1 MMINDVV
8 NNLPKVSVIVP
19 AYNAEKNIATLIE
32 SLLDSDYPKELLEII
47 IVDNNSNDKT
57 KDIVKQYPVILLEEK
72 NIQSSYA
79 ARNRGIRK
87 SNGEIIAFIDSDCI
101 ATPQWIKE
109 GVKTLVSENADLVG
123 GKVEFVYSKHKTA
136 AELYDSIT
144 HMQNEFGIKEFKAS
158 TTANLFVKS
167 FLFNEIGMFP
177 DRVKSGGDGIWTSRA
192 TKNGF
197 LLVYSPDAIVYHP
210 ARPIKSLL
218 MKNYR
223 IGTGM
228 LNLMANNGS
237 SLVRIICSIPASFLP
252 PRLSTI
258 KKRIHQRGTTE
269 MNEKTIKIWCVS
281 CLCKLSFGV
290 GVLRSIFSFVAEKLN
305 IKSSLENLAHI
316 SK

>member
-19 AYNAEKNIATLIE
+19 AYNSEKNIANLIE
-32 SLLDSDYPKELLEII
+32 SLLGLDYPKELLEII

-57 KDIVKQYPVILLEEK
+57 KDIVKQYPVILLEEN

-87 SNGEIIAFIDSDCI
+87 SNGEVIVFIDSDCI
-101 ATPQWIKE
+101 ATPQWVKE
-109 GVKTLVSENADLVG
+109 GVKTLVSENVDLVG
-123 GKVEFVYSKHKTA
+123 GKVEFVYSKHKTP

-144 HMQNEFGIKEFKAS
+144 HMQNEIGIKEFKSA

-177 DRVKSGGDGIWTSRA
+177 EVKSGGDGQWTHRA

-197 LLVYSPDAIVYHP
+197 LLVYSPEAIVNHP
-210 ARPIKSLL
+210 ARPIISLL
-218 MKNYR
+218 KKNYR

-228 LNLMANNGS
+228 LDYMLNNGS
-237 SLVRIICSIPASFLP
+237 SLIRIIFSIPASFLP

-258 KKRIHQRGTTE
+258 KKRIHQRGTKE

-281 CLCKLSFGV
+281 CLCKLSFGM
-290 GVLRSIFSFVAEKLN
+290 GVLRSIFSLIAERLK
-305 IKSSLENLAHI
+305 IKSSLEN
-316 SK
+316 

>member
-1 MMINDVV
+1 MMIKDVV
-8 NNLPKVSVIVP
+8 NNSPKVSVIVP
-19 AYNAEKNIATLIE
+19 AYNSENNIANLIE
-32 SLLDSDYPKELLEII
+32 SLLDSDYPKKLLQII

-57 KDIVKQYPVILLEEK
+57 KEIVKQYPVILLEEN

-87 SNGEIIAFIDSDCI
+87 SNSEIIAFIDSDCI
-101 ATPQWIKE
+101 AAPQWIKE

-144 HMQNEFGIKEFKAS
+144 HMQNEFGIKEFKSS

-197 LLVYSPDAIVYHP
+197 LLVYSPEAIVYHP

-218 MKNYR
+218 KKNYR

-237 SLVRIICSIPASFLP
+237 SSVRIICSIPASFLP

-269 MNEKTIKIWCVS
+269 MNEKTVKMWCVS
-281 CLCKLSFGV
+281 CLCKLSFGM
-290 GVLRSIFSFVAEKLN
+290 GVLRSIFSIMAEKLK
-305 IKSSLENLAHI
+305 IKSSLEN
-316 SK
+316 

>member
-1 MMINDVV
+1 MINDMV
-8 NNLPKVSVIVP
+8 NNLPIVSVIVP
-19 AYNAEKNIATLIE
+19 AYNAENNIANLIE

-57 KDIVKQYPVILLEEK
+57 KDIIKQYPVILLQEN

-109 GVKTLVSENADLVG
+109 GVKKLVSENVDLVG

-144 HMQNEFGIKEFKAS
+144 HMQNEIGIKKFKSA

-177 DRVKSGGDGIWTSRA
+177 EVKSGGDGQWTYRA
-192 TKNGF
+192 TTNGF
-197 LLVYSPDAIVYHP
+197 LLVYSPEAIVYHP

-218 MKNYR
+218 EKNYR

-228 LNLMANNGS
+228 LNLMTKNGS
-237 SLVRIICSIPASFLP
+237 SLVLIIFSIPASFLP

-269 MNEKTIKIWCVS
+269 MNEKTVKMWCVS
-281 CLCKLSFGV
+281 CLCKLSFGM
-290 GVLRSIFSFVAEKLN
+290 GVLRSIFSLMAERLN
-305 IKSSLENLAHI
+305 VKSSLEKLAHI

>member
-1 MMINDVV
+1 MMIKDVV
-8 NNLPKVSVIVP
+8 NNSPKVSVIVP
-19 AYNAEKNIATLIE
+19 AYNSENNIANLIE
-32 SLLDSDYPKELLEII
+32 SLLDSDYPKKLLQII

-57 KDIVKQYPVILLEEK
+57 KEIVKQYPVILLEEN

-87 SNGEIIAFIDSDCI
+87 SNSEIIAFIDSDCI
-101 ATPQWIKE
+101 AAPQWIKE

-158 TTANLFVKS
+158 ATANLFVKS

-197 LLVYSPDAIVYHP
+197 LLVYSPEAIVYHP

-218 MKNYR
+218 KKNYR

-237 SLVRIICSIPASFLP
+237 SSVRIICSIPASFLP

-269 MNEKTIKIWCVS
+269 MNEKTVKMWCVS
-281 CLCKLSFGV
+281 CLCKLSFGM
-290 GVLRSIFSFVAEKLN
+290 GVLRSIFSIMAEKLK
-305 IKSSLENLAHI
+305 IKSSLEN
-316 SK
+316 